1 MKLQIKR
8 LNLVAGK
15 PVCMIHEKTAKEMSL
30 HVANRVCIETKKG
43 KKIIS
48 VVDTASGIL
57 NPNEV
62 AVSEEIF
69 EILGIKNKEIV
80 DVKITGRPRS
90 IDFIK
95 RKLDGNTLSKEEIY
109 EIIEDIADNSLTEV
123 EVAFFVSA
131 VYKSEMNLE
140 ETKYMVEAMVNS
152 GNRMKLKGLIVD
164 KHCCGGIAGNRTT
177 PIVVSICAAAGLI
190 MPKTS
195 SRAITS
201 AAGTADTIETIARVD
216 FSINEIKKIIQKT
229 NACFVWGGA
238 LGLAPVDDKI
248 IKIEKIAN
256 IDSTAQLLASI
267 LSKKI
272 SVGSKY
278 ILIDIPC
285 GKSAKISKRQAKP
298 LKEKF
303 LSLGKKFNLKI
314 EVILTEGTEPIG
326 NGIGP
331 ALEINDVIAVL
342 SRKNPPND
350 LEEKSV
356 FLAGKI
362 LELANKAKKNKGI
375 TMAREILESKK
386 AYRKFEQI
394 ILAQKGKVIMQQPA
408 KFSHSVLTD
417 KKSKVKHID
426 NYLIN
431 HLARHAGCPED
442 KSAGVYLHKKK
453 NQYLEKGEKLLTI
466 YALTKEKLEYA
477 KQYYDENKKRM
488 IEFYGTINQ

>member
-15 PVCMIHEKTAKEMSL
+15 PVCMIHEKTAKKISL
-30 HVANRVCIETKKG
+30 HVANRVCIEKKG

-57 NPNEV
+57 NLHEV
-62 AVSEEIF
+62 AVSEEIIQ
-69 EILGIKNKEIV
+69 ILGVNDKEIV
-80 DVKITGRPRS
+80 DVKITGRPAS

-95 RKLDGNTLSKEEIY
+95 KKLDGITLSKEEIY
-109 EIIEDIADNSLTEV
+109 EIINDIANNTLTEV
-123 EVAFFVSA
+123 EVAFFISA
-131 VYKSEMNLE
+131 VYKSEMNLQ
-140 ETKYMVEAMVNS
+140 ETKYMIEAMVNS
-152 GNRMKLKGLIVD
+152 GNRMKIRGLIVD
-164 KHCCGGIAGNRTT
+164 KHCIGGIAGNRTT
-177 PIVVSICAAAGLI
+177 PIVVCICAAAGLI

-216 FSINEIKKIIQKT
+216 FSVKEIKQIIKKT
-229 NACFVWGGA
+229 HACFVWGGS

-278 ILIDIPC
+278 ILIDIPY
-285 GKSAKISKRQAKP
+285 GKSAKVSKKQAKP

-303 LSLGKKFNLKI
+303 LKLGEKFNLKI
-314 EVILTEGTEPIG
+314 EVVLTDGTEPIG

-331 ALEINDVIAVL
+331 TLEMNDVIAVL
-342 SRKNPPND
+342 SRKNPPRD
-350 LEEKSV
+350 LEEKSIL
-356 FLAGKI
+356 LAGKI
-362 LELANKAKKNKGI
+362 LELSNKAKKNKGAD
-375 TMAREILESKK
+375 MAREILESKR
-386 AYRKFEQI
+386 AYAKFEQI
-394 ILAQKGKVIMQQPA
+394 ILAQKGKVLLQKPA
-408 KFSHSVLTD
+408 KFSYLIISD

-442 KSAGVYLHKKK
+442 KYAGVYLHKKK
-453 NQYLEKGEKLLTI
+453 NQSLEKGDKILTI
-466 YALTKEKLEYA
+466 YAQTKEKLEYA
-477 KQYYDENKKRM
+477 KEFYSENKKRM
-488 IEFYGTINQ
+488 IEFY